1 MDEARN
7 YYEDYG
13 RQEGFWI
20 RTRSSSKTRLGSNE
34 VTSRKFVCAHQGKY
48 VTMNKSCDIE
58 EEKNNKETRMNTIG
72 RIEGINSF
80 FDAFVTSKTNLK
92 EFVVKYEQA
101 LKRIMGRESDEDFE
115 SEHKYRIVN
124 DGEFLLK
131 HAAQLYTRKVFNKFK
146 DEWNE
151 VNRYKVEERE
161 CDDEYHTYL
170 VKTKFGEPEEF
181 IVKLNLQNYK
191 GMCECRN
198 FDFVGI
204 LCRHVL
210 KVFVRLDID
219 TIPEHFVLPRW
230 KQEANKFRIMDSED
244 FVKNDNNEEF
254 EALRLSHM
262 CHQATKLA
270 YTAASS
276 KEKYIIYMEALNE
289 LSRKFSEVYEH
300 EHPID
305 RLQMKDDLCDKVHS
319 SQSLLMDPNVSQT
332 KGRKKDVN
340 NSKRIKS
347 GIELSLNKKKRQ
359 CKLCE
364 KYGHDK

>member
-1 MDEARN
+1 MG
-7 YYEDYG
+7 G
-13 RQEGFWI
+13 RHPTSIITDQDLAMKAAIAKVFPNTHHRLCLWHIKKIYVEKLSQVYFKK
-20 RTRSSSKTRLGSNE
+20 SKFKIGMKKCILQY
-34 VTSRKFVCAHQGKY
+34 K
-48 VTMNKSCDIE
+48 IE
-58 EEKNNKETRMNTIG
+58 EFEEKWKSLVIENKLENNEWLDHLYEIRASWVPAYNRSIFFAGMNTTG
-72 RIEGINSF
+72 RSEGINSF

-101 LKRIMGRESDEDFE
+101 LKRIMGRESDKDFE

-131 HAAQLYTRKVFNKFK
+131 HAARLYTRKVFNKFK

-244 FVKNDNNEEF
+244 LVKNDNNEES

-262 CHQATKLA
+262 CH
-270 YTAASS
+270 
-276 KEKYIIYMEALNE
+276 
-289 LSRKFSEVYEH
+289 
-300 EHPID
+300 
-305 RLQMKDDLCDKVHS
+305 
-319 SQSLLMDPNVSQT
+319 
-332 KGRKKDVN
+332 
-340 NSKRIKS
+340 
-347 GIELSLNKKKRQ
+347 
-359 CKLCE
+359 
-364 KYGHDK
+364 

>member
-1 MDEARN
+1 
-7 YYEDYG
+7 
-13 RQEGFWI
+13 
-20 RTRSSSKTRLGSNE
+20 
-34 VTSRKFVCAHQGKY
+34 
-48 VTMNKSCDIE
+48 
-58 EEKNNKETRMNTIG
+58 MNTTG
-72 RIEGINSF
+72 RSEGINSF

-131 HAAQLYTRKVFNKFK
+131 HAARLYTRKVFNKFK

-191 GMCECRN
+191 
-198 FDFVGI
+198 
-204 LCRHVL
+204 
-210 KVFVRLDID
+210 
-219 TIPEHFVLPRW
+219 
-230 KQEANKFRIMDSED
+230 
-244 FVKNDNNEEF
+244 
-254 EALRLSHM
+254 
-262 CHQATKLA
+262 
-270 YTAASS
+270 
-276 KEKYIIYMEALNE
+276 
-289 LSRKFSEVYEH
+289 
-300 EHPID
+300 

-332 KGRKKDVN
+332 KEFEGTQEFNQDLE
-340 NSKRIKS
+340 SCD
-347 GIELSLNKKKRQ
+347 E
-359 CKLCE
+359 
-364 KYGHDK
+364 D